1 MWGGLTQIKDNPPTE
16 INKDA
21 IDGVQINLWSKDWA
35 DGIDMYNMGYDLI
48 NTIDDHGYLVP
59 DGSLT
64 RKNAYGDLLD
74 IGRIFKDFKVNNVRT
89 KNGAYK
95 AVPSGDDQMLG
106 AAFALWSDNIDRKAS
121 GLSESDLYWRFFD
134 AMPFYAEK
142 TWAATG
148 QEKGTSAKLTALA
161 EKMGTGPNTNPYYQE
176 EKKGEE
182 YEKYEFADMKDS
194 SENKRDLKEGKA
206 RKSKMAY

>member
-1 MWGGLTQIKDNPPTE
+1 MGVGLVLGGVGGSVLAVAELQLGGSLLGRGLRAVSGSRVLLLRAVV
-16 INKDA
+16 A
-21 IDGVQINLWSKDWA
+21 IGQTLVQLDEVRR
-35 DGIDMYNMGYDLI
+35 DLLVVVGLPELQ
-48 NTIDDHGYLVP
+48 DGYLVP

-161 EKMGTGPNTNPYYQE
+161 RCAALCTRRG
-176 EKKGEE
+176 
-182 YEKYEFADMKDS
+182 
-194 SENKRDLKEGKA
+194 
-206 RKSKMAY
+206 

>member
-1 MWGGLTQIKDNPPTE
+1 
-16 INKDA
+16 
-21 IDGVQINLWSKDWA
+21 
-35 DGIDMYNMGYDLI
+35 MYNMGYDLI

-176 EKKGEE
+176 EKKLDAC
-182 YEKYEFADMKDS
+182 Y
-194 SENKRDLKEGKA
+194 LK
-206 RKSKMAY
+206 

>member
-1 MWGGLTQIKDNPPTE
+1 MADAKSYREFVNEIIPYVDKTNTVRMWGGLTQIKDNPPTE

-35 DGIDMYNMGYDLI
+35 DGIDMYNMGYDVF

-121 GLSESDLYWRFFD
+121 GLSESDLYWSCLL
-134 AMPFYAEK
+134 Y
-142 TWAATG
+142 
-148 QEKGTSAKLTALA
+148 TS
-161 EKMGTGPNTNPYYQE
+161 PSP
-176 EKKGEE
+176 
-182 YEKYEFADMKDS
+182 
-194 SENKRDLKEGKA
+194 RD
-206 RKSKMAY
+206 

>member
-1 MWGGLTQIKDNPPTE
+1 M
-16 INKDA
+16 
-21 IDGVQINLWSKDWA
+21 
-35 DGIDMYNMGYDLI
+35 
-48 NTIDDHGYLVP
+48 
-59 DGSLT
+59 
-64 RKNAYGDLLD
+64 LD

-161 EKMGTGPNTNPYYQE
+161 EKIGNQVRIRIRIIRRR
-176 EKKGEE
+176 KKA
-182 YEKYEFADMKDS
+182 KSMRNMS
-194 SENKRDLKEGKA
+194 SLI
-206 RKSKMAY
+206 

>member
-1 MWGGLTQIKDNPPTE
+1 MADAKSYREFVNEIIPYVDKTNTVRMWGGLTQIKDNPPTE

-74 IGRIFKDFKVNNVRT
+74 IGRYF
-89 KNGAYK
+89 
-95 AVPSGDDQMLG
+95 
-106 AAFALWSDNIDRKAS
+106 
-121 GLSESDLYWRFFD
+121 
-134 AMPFYAEK
+134 
-142 TWAATG
+142 
-148 QEKGTSAKLTALA
+148 
-161 EKMGTGPNTNPYYQE
+161 
-176 EKKGEE
+176 
-182 YEKYEFADMKDS
+182 
-194 SENKRDLKEGKA
+194 
-206 RKSKMAY
+206 

>member
-1 MWGGLTQIKDNPPTE
+1 MADAKSYREFVNEIIPYVDKTNTVRMWGGLTQIKDNPPTE

-121 GLSESDLYWRFFD
+121 GLSESDLYWRLLRMRCRSTQRKPGRQQD
-134 AMPFYAEK
+134 RKKELR
-142 TWAATG
+142 
-148 QEKGTSAKLTALA
+148 QKLTATCR
-161 EKMGTGPNTNPYYQE
+161 EDGNRS
-176 EKKGEE
+176 E
-182 YEKYEFADMKDS
+182 YESVLSGGE
-194 SENKRDLKEGKA
+194 KR
-206 RKSKMAY
+206 RRV